1 MPYPIVRSMRRLGF
15 VLTGAI
21 RWNNIVVTMQAI
33 TLTIRAIGNSK
44 GIVLPKPVLA
54 QIGLEGASSVA
65 MTVEHGAI
73 ILRKPAE
80 PIRSGWAEAAQ
91 ALAAQGGDEL
101 VMGEFGNQNDAELA
115 W

>member
-1 MPYPIVRSMRRLGF
+1 MRRRGF
-15 VLTGAI
+15 VLTVATSS
-21 RWNNIVVTMQAI
+21 NDIVVTMQAI
-33 TLTIRAIGNSK
+33 TLTIRTIGNSK

-54 QIGLEGASSVA
+54 QVGLEGASNVA

-80 PIRSGWAEAAQ
+80 PARAGWAEAARS
-91 ALAAQGGDEL
+91 LAAHGGDEL
-101 VMGEFGNQNDAELA
+101 VMGEFGNQSDAELV

>member
-1 MPYPIVRSMRRLGF
+1 MTVATSS
-15 VLTGAI
+15 
-21 RWNNIVVTMQAI
+21 NDIVVTMQAI

-54 QIGLEGASSVA
+54 QIGLEGASNVA

-73 ILRKPAE
+73 ILRKPAQ
-80 PIRSGWAEAAQ
+80 PACAGWAEAARS
-91 ALAAQGGDEL
+91 LAAQGGDEL